1 MLREGGSWEEE
12 NGGLC
17 QWVIPVAPVGPL
29 SDLLGDHAS
38 LHVPRMHLL
47 HQLIPQ
53 LCDLLTDFKVFNLAL
68 LEETL
73 YPALDLGM

>member
-1 MLREGGSWEEE
+1 
-12 NGGLC
+12 
-17 QWVIPVAPVGPL
+17 
-29 SDLLGDHAS
+29 
-38 LHVPRMHLL
+38 MHLL